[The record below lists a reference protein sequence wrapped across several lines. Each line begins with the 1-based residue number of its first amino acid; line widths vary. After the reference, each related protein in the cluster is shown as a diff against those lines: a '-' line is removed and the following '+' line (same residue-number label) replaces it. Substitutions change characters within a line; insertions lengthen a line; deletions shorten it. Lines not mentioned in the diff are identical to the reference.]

1 MATKITMP
9 LMGESVTDA
18 TISRWLKKIGDP
30 VEEFE
35 PVLEVTTDKV
45 DSEITAEAAGVL
57 LAIAA
62 QEGAVIP
69 VGGLLGWIGQPGEA
83 IPSGDTPQPAPAAAP
98 PPPATPAAP
107 PAAPPATHGPTNG
120 VTNGSAQH
128 NAPIA
133 TPQPAPMAAATAEHT
148 SNDLGFISPV
158 VARLAAEHNVDL
170 RRVPGSGRGG
180 RITKTDVLAYV
191 EQRGAEITRPA
202 APMTV
207 PAPPAPRPTPSDAP
221 TTPAPTIPTADD
233 SIAIPLTAMRRA
245 IAEHMVRSKHT
256 SPHATT
262 VFEVDMLAVSRHR
275 AAHKADYESRGVN
288 LTFTAY
294 FVFAAAQALRAFPM
308 VNSSFGDT
316 HVLQHR
322 HVHIGLAVSLG
333 DAGLMV
339 PVIRNADELNL
350 QGVARAVN
358 DVAYRAR
365 NKQIKPDELTGG
377 TFSITNHGTS
387 GSIFATPVINQP
399 QAAILGIGAIEK
411 RVKVIDDAIAIRP
424 LTYLSL
430 SFDHRL
436 LDGNAAD
443 NFVAHIKRTLES
455 WQ

>member
-1 MATKITMP
+1 MATRITMP

-18 TISRWLKKIGDP
+18 TISRWLKKVGDP

-57 LAIAA
+57 LAVAA
-62 QEGAVIP
+62 ADGAVIP

-83 IPSGDTPQPAPAAAP
+83 IPGGDAPQP
-98 PPPATPAAP
+98 TPAATP
-107 PAAPPATHGPTNG
+107 QAAPSAIHNAANGMTNG
-120 VTNGSAQH
+120 NAQSAPV
-128 NAPIA
+128 AS
-133 TPQPAPMAAATAEHT
+133 PQPSPVAAITTVERA
-148 SNDLGFISPV
+148 SDDLGFISPV
-158 VARLAAEHNVDL
+158 VARLAAEHSVNL

-202 APMTV
+202 APAIV
-207 PAPPAPRPTPSDAP
+207 PAQAAPPAPRLTPVDVPS
-221 TTPAPTIPTADD
+221 TPAPTPPTADD

-262 VFEVDMLAVSRHR
+262 VFEVDMLAVTRHR

-333 DAGLMV
+333 EAGLMV
-339 PVIRNADELNL
+339 PVIRNVDELNL

-358 DVAYRAR
+358 DVAHRAR

-430 SFDHRL
+430 SFDHRI

-443 NFVAHIKRTLES
+443 NFVAHIKRTLEG